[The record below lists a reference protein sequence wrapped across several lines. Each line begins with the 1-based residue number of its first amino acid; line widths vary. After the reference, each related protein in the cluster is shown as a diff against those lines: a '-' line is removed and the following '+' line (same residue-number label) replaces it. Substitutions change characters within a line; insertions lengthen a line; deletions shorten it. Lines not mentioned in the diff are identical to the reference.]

1 MHYTKLQR
9 AMKGDE
15 ETIEDI
21 KKLLF
26 NHFVKINNIF
36 LYQIGKSSYPTI
48 SMNDFTSWAR
58 KTEIYDDKV
67 INLAT
72 LDRILI
78 TTNVAMHGLISS
90 AERDLNRY
98 EFLEIIVRLS
108 NALYKESGVVE
119 TTPQAVY
126 KLLHDNIYPHSEEVD
141 GEHFRR
147 FHCYNVKVNE
157 ILQKNTTVLRRIY
170 DSYTHSK
177 KKFIRPEECAEF
189 ILKTG
194 LNVSAKMV
202 GIIFAESMQTILDT
216 IIDQDRPN
224 QMKYVEFLVFL
235 TRCSY

>member
-1 MHYTKLQR
+1 M
-9 AMKGDE
+9 
-15 ETIEDI
+15 
-21 KKLLF
+21 
-26 NHFVKINNIF
+26 
-36 LYQIGKSSYPTI
+36 
-48 SMNDFTSWAR
+48 
-58 KTEIYDDKV
+58 
-67 INLAT
+67 
-72 LDRILI
+72 
-78 TTNVAMHGLISS
+78 
-90 AERDLNRY
+90 
-98 EFLEIIVRLS
+98 
-108 NALYKESGVVE
+108 
-119 TTPQAVY
+119 Y

-157 ILQKNTTVLRRIY
+157 ILTKNTTVLKRIY

-235 TRCSY
+235 ARCSYQHYVNTPYENELMYLKLEKTLPVYLNVINLQPLFLFYEEFEYKPVVRKKKIRKAPKVDATGTFVAGEKRVP

>member
-1 MHYTKLQR
+1 
-9 AMKGDE
+9 MKGDE
-15 ETIEDI
+15 ETVDDI

-48 SMNDFTSWAR
+48 SMNDFTSWAH
-58 KTEIYDDKV
+58 KTEIYDNKV

-119 TTPQAVY
+119 STP
-126 KLLHDNIYPHSEEVD
+126 
-141 GEHFRR
+141 
-147 FHCYNVKVNE
+147 
-157 ILQKNTTVLRRIY
+157 
-170 DSYTHSK
+170 
-177 KKFIRPEECAEF
+177 
-189 ILKTG
+189 
-194 LNVSAKMV
+194 
-202 GIIFAESMQTILDT
+202 
-216 IIDQDRPN
+216 
-224 QMKYVEFLVFL
+224 
-235 TRCSY
+235 